1 MDCRPYVSSAIVS
14 YYLKSRQYG
23 VIRETVG
30 GRRELGR
37 EREKWTE
44 GEREKERER
53 EREREGKRGGNVD
66 LDHVYKE
73 TR

>member
-1 MDCRPYVSSAIVS
+1 MDCRAYVSSAIVS

-44 GEREKERER
+44 GERERER
-53 EREREGKRGGNVD
+53 EI
-66 LDHVYKE
+66 
-73 TR
+73 